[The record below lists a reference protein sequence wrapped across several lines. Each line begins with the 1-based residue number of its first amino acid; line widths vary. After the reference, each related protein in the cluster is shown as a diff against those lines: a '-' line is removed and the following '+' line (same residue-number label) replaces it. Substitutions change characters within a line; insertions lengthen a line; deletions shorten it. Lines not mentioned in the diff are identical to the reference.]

1 MAKQLTQYQMARV
14 ARKSSDITRLA
25 SQYRNSV
32 NDLSGQ
38 FQSSFD
44 EYQKKRDEIMAPY
57 NTAVDKYKADFTT
70 YETNLADYKGKLT
83 DYQARLADVTANP
96 LESLGTPETR
106 TTRAGQSVKID
117 GTWYGTASIPDQ
129 YTFENNTLYRK
140 RSAGT
145 FDATAPKAPDAPTAP
160 AVEEFD
166 TKQFDAKRAEL
177 DTGYKREVGERKAAR
192 ASAVSR
198 KSARPLLQG
207 Q

>member
-1 MAKQLTQYQMARV
+1 MATQLTQYQMARV

-38 FQSSFD
+38 FQSSFAD
-44 EYQKKRDEIMAPY
+44 YQKKRDEIMAPY
-57 NTAVDKYKADFTT
+57 NTAVDQYKADFTT
-70 YETNLADYKGKLT
+70 YETNLAGYKTKLS
-83 DYQARLADVTANP
+83 DYQARLADVSANP
-96 LESLGTPETR
+96 LEQLDVQRRVTR
-106 TTRAGQSVKID
+106 QGQQFLID
-117 GTWYGTASIPDQ
+117 GAWKTSGQLGDEYTVEGT
-129 YTFENNTLYRK
+129 TLYK
-140 RSAGT
+140 ARSAGK
-145 FDATAPKAPDAPTAP
+145 FDATAPKAPDAPVQP
-160 AVEEFD
+160 AVDAFD
-166 TKQFDAKRAEL
+166 STQFDAKRAEL

>member
-1 MAKQLTQYQMARV
+1 MATQLTQYQMARV

-25 SQYRNSV
+25 SQYKNSV

-38 FQSSFD
+38 YQSSFA

-57 NTAVDKYKADFTT
+57 NAATDKYKADFST
-70 YETNLADYKGKLT
+70 YETNLASYKDSLSA
-83 DYQARLADVTANP
+83 YQKRLADVTANP
-96 LESLGTPETR
+96 LEQLDVQRRVVRG
-106 TTRAGQSVKID
+106 AGQQFFID
-117 GTWYGTASIPDQ
+117 GGWKTSGQLGDDYTVEGTSV
-129 YTFENNTLYRK
+129 YKR

-145 FDATAPKAPDAPTAP
+145 FDAKAPTAP
-160 AVEEFD
+160 EVPTAPTVEEFD
-166 TKQFDAKRAEL
+166 SSQFDAKRAEL
-177 DTGYKREVGERKAAR
+177 DTSYKREVGERKAAR